1 MSSDN
6 RSAVEVLR
14 FMFGQA
20 HQYLE
25 GTMMGVTDEVARY
38 EAGGPA
44 SILGQYAHIVSGED
58 WLVNIK
64 AQGGAPLMMQTNPGF
79 KTPPPPVG
87 WDVWARTEA
96 VDLAAL
102 RTYAQQVY
110 AATDAFLAAADD
122 TVLSNPVD
130 MSEMGF
136 GMVTITAV
144 LTLALLN
151 VCVHCGEIAAMKG
164 LQGLTGYPAG

>member
-1 MSSDN
+1 
-6 RSAVEVLR
+6 
-14 FMFGQA
+14 MFGQA

-25 GTMMGVTDEVARY
+25 GTMMGVTDEVARC
-38 EAGGPA
+38 EVGVPA
-44 SILGQYAHIVSGED
+44 NILGQYAHIVSGED

-87 WDVWARTEA
+87 WDAWARTEM

-102 RTYAQQVY
+102 RAYAQQVY
-110 AATDAFLAAADD
+110 AATDAFLAGANDA
-122 TVLSNPVD
+122 VLNNAVD
-130 MSEMGF
+130 MSEMGL
-136 GMVTITAV
+136 GMVNITAV

-151 VCVHCGEIAAMKG
+151 VCSHCGEISAIKG
-164 LQGLTGYPAG
+164 LQGLAGYPGGAE